1 MTNLTNDHDRAL
13 VGEHLLKELR
23 ANSMKPESWV
33 ISTIVAGTLL
43 VTCQRHSPANPR
55 GAIRAAPAITP
66 GTAALKHG
74 GERPAPLW
82 PIPRSAIKITKQ
94 MWALTIEP
102 TIGTVRPQRHSN
114 TVVVYGRTAYDT
126 AGNVLSGPSI
136 GMAGLEYFTAP
147 WQELYLSMSAG
158 EVKRVWVLNP
168 GRPVVI
174 YDVTLRSVIPVK

>member
-1 MTNLTNDHDRAL
+1 
-13 VGEHLLKELR
+13 
-23 ANSMKPESWV
+23 
-33 ISTIVAGTLL
+33 
-43 VTCQRHSPANPR
+43 
-55 GAIRAAPAITP
+55 
-66 GTAALKHG
+66 
-74 GERPAPLW
+74 
-82 PIPRSAIKITKQ
+82 